1 MKEIFINSVSLPAT
15 KQKLSDWDPLQTVCL
30 ELSDNVVAERNMS
43 AQKTAQLLQ
52 SHLSPNNI
60 MKTAD
65 LGSAMP
71 ETSSLQSKVDSLRTA
86 ISNSENTGES
96 SSSQSGRHDLTRQL
110 AEILLRGR
118 TETNHRSALNNDKRN
133 LPKIESQA
141 KQQNNLFVPCNDY
154 EEIILLL
161 LISEATAV
169 HEVVL
174 SQSPEFKEARVH
186 AFNRVVC
193 VYDLLTVLL
202 VRWGCFDIL
211 HESFERAMKFS
222 FEEPHIWIQEA
233 LSLACLGKHTYSL
246 KVLKEVSRL
255 IPNDPFHC
263 LLAARC
269 CYEHLNQPCEG
280 TEWSHIALSQ
290 ALRSSENLTARCHL
304 FIGIGYSMQALVA
317 VSEHNKCA
325 LKTQAL
331 QEFHEA
337 QKLDPNDHLPE
348 YYLGFQYALEYQL
361 QLAVTHVKRALNLQ
375 SEHLSSLHLLVLLL
389 SAQKQSEDALQLI
402 TATLEEY
409 PDCINL
415 LYTKAQL
422 ELQSEGKSQALLTAR
437 RLLHLW
443 NNLYK
448 EHVSKENTG
457 RSEKHSD
464 NQSTFKMHQSVLSDK
479 DSTSLQMS
487 IAPSHVEQTLSD
499 VATSLSSF
507 VPRPGPQ
514 SLWLLQLKVWL
525 LLAEIYISLDS
536 ISDAAACLQ
545 EAQNVYPM
553 SHNVMYVRGLLHEHK
568 KEYSEA
574 VHFFQNAASINPK
587 HVESLQHLGLVY
599 YYLGSYNL
607 AEKTL
612 RDALKIDPSSYK
624 TWHYM
629 SLVLE
634 SLGEYQS
641 ATDCIAA
648 ALERESTCP
657 VLPFSAIPFVF
668 D

>member
-1 MKEIFINSVSLPAT
+1 MKEIFINSVSLPAP
-15 KQKLSDWDPLQTVCL
+15 KQKLSDWDPLQTASL
-30 ELSDNVVAERNMS
+30 ELSDNVMAERNKS

-52 SHLSPNNI
+52 NHLSPNVTMNLSSI
-60 MKTAD
+60 I
-65 LGSAMP
+65 P
-71 ETSSLQSKVDSLRTA
+71 ERGCHNFKIECLRKAITNSKK
-86 ISNSENTGES
+86 TGES
-96 SSSQSGRHDLTRQL
+96 SCSQSSRHDLARQL
-110 AEILLRGR
+110 AEILLHGG
-118 TETNHRSALNNDKRN
+118 TQTNHRSDLNNDKSN
-133 LPKIESQA
+133 VSKPESQT

-186 AFNRVVC
+186 AFNRVVS

-233 LSLACLGKHTYSL
+233 LSLACLGRYTYCL

-255 IPNDPFHC
+255 VPNDPFHC

-280 TEWSHIALSQ
+280 VEWSQIALSQ
-290 ALRSSENLTARCHL
+290 ASRYSENLTARCHV

-317 VSEHNKCA
+317 VSELSKRA
-325 LKTQAL
+325 LITQAL
-331 QEFHEA
+331 QEFREA

-348 YYLGFQYALEYQL
+348 YYLGFQYALEFQL
-361 QLAVTHVKRALNLQ
+361 QAAVTHVKRALNLQ

-389 SAQKQSEDALQLI
+389 SAQKQNEDALQLI
-402 TATLEEY
+402 TAALEEY

-415 LYTKAQL
+415 LYTKARL
-422 ELQSEGKSQALLTAR
+422 ELQSEGKSRALLTGR
-437 RLLHLW
+437 QLLRVW

-448 EHVSKENTG
+448 DQVSKETAG
-457 RSEKHSD
+457 TSERHSD

-479 DSTSLQMS
+479 DSSSLQLS

-525 LLAEIYISLDS
+525 LLAEIYISLGS
-536 ISDAAACLQ
+536 TSDAAACLQ

-553 SHNVMYVRGLLHEHK
+553 SHNVMYVRGLLHEYK

-574 VHFFQNAASINPK
+574 VHFFQNAASINPQ

-599 YYLGSYNL
+599 HYLGNHNL
-607 AEKTL
+607 AEKIL

-634 SLGEYQS
+634 SLGEFES

-648 ALERESTCP
+648 ALEKESTCP
-657 VLPFSAIPFVF
+657 VLPFSALPFVF